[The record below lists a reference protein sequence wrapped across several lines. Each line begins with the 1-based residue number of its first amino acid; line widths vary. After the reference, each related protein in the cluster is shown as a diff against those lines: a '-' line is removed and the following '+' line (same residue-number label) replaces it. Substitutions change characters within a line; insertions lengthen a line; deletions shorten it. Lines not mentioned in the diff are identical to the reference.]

1 MKTTLKKAINNWSQL
16 FSPENV
22 SRWLIL
28 GIFIG
33 VLSGL
38 TAVGFFYLLQLGKHF
53 TMHVLAGF
61 ASPAPEGERILESS
75 TNLHFHQWIFFLLPV
90 VAGLL
95 SGLIVYRF
103 APEAEGHGTDAMI
116 DAFHN
121 KKGIIRGRVPLIKGI
136 ATLLT
141 LSGGGSAGREGPIA
155 QIGAGIGSKIATL
168 LGLSDKERRILLLA
182 NCGGGL
188 SAIFRAP
195 LGGALTSIEVLYRRD
210 FETEAL
216 IPTII
221 SSITAYIIFTVFFGS
236 QPIFYFL
243 NYTFSNPKELI
254 FYLLLGMICI
264 PIGVFYVKIFYGM
277 KTLFDSFQIPRC
289 FKPML
294 GGLGVGIIGLLYPQV
309 YGDGW
314 GWIQLAILGKLV
326 IGIMVLLIFMK
337 IFATS
342 FTISSGGSGGVFGPT
357 LFIGGMIGGMVG
369 FIAHHFYPAIVSHPG
384 AFVVVGMASFFAGV
398 AHAPI
403 GSLLMCSEMTQ
414 GYGLIAPLML
424 VSFMAILFNKKYSIY
439 QKQVESRLQS
449 PAHVGDFTINVLAE
463 MKVKEIYK
471 PKNIHPISKKAP
483 YGELKKVF
491 AESTERCF
499 PVSDE
504 KGELIGCINWQ
515 HARPIVFEVGLEQL
529 LIAEDLMIPAE
540 TLAPENNLYE
550 ALLKFLKTNQ
560 EELLVVNSEEKPN
573 QVLGVLR
580 HDDLSQA
587 YNQEI
592 MRRKSEQ

>member
-1 MKTTLKKAINNWSQL
+1 
-16 FSPENV
+16 
-22 SRWLIL
+22 
-28 GIFIG
+28 
-33 VLSGL
+33 
-38 TAVGFFYLLQLGKHF
+38 
-53 TMHVLAGF
+53 
-61 ASPAPEGERILESS
+61 
-75 TNLHFHQWIFFLLPV
+75 
-90 VAGLL
+90 
-95 SGLIVYRF
+95 
-103 APEAEGHGTDAMI
+103 MI

-121 KKGIIRGRVPLIKGI
+121 KKGNIRGRVPLIKGI

-155 QIGAGIGSKIATL
+155 RIGAGLGSKIANL

-182 NCGGGL
+182 GCGGGL
-188 SAIFRAP
+188 SAIFRSP

-221 SSITAYIIFTVFFGS
+221 SSITAYIIFSACFGS
-236 QPIFYFL
+236 RSIFYFPP
-243 NYTFSNPKELI
+243 YSFSNPEELF
-254 FYLLLGMICI
+254 FYVLLAMICI
-264 PIGVFYVKIFYGM
+264 PIGIFYVKIFYGI
-277 KTLFDSFQIPRC
+277 KKFFDSIQIPRC

-314 GWIQLAILGKLV
+314 GWIQLAILGKLG
-326 IGIMVLLIFMK
+326 IGIMALLILMK

-357 LFIGGMIGGMVG
+357 LFIGGMIGGVVG
-369 FIAHHFYPAIVSHPG
+369 FTAHHFYPEIASQPG
-384 AFVVVGMASFFAGV
+384 AYVVVGMAAFFAGV

-424 VSFMAILFNKKYSIY
+424 VSFIAILFNKKYSIY
-439 QKQVESRLQS
+439 EKQVESRLQS
-449 PAHVGDFTINVLAE
+449 PAHIGDFTINVLAE

-471 PKNIHPISKKAP
+471 PEIINPIAKKTP
-483 YGELKKVF
+483 YGELKKIL

-504 KGELIGCINWQ
+504 QGKLIGCINWQ
-515 HARPIVFEVGLEQL
+515 HARPIVFEVGLEHL

-560 EELLVVNSEEKPN
+560 EELLVVNSEENPN

-580 HDDLSQA
+580 HDDLSHA

-592 MRRKSEQ
+592 NRRKSEQ

>member
-1 MKTTLKKAINNWSQL
+1 MKSIFKKLTPHWFRL
-16 FSPENV
+16 FPPGSV
-22 SRWLIL
+22 SRWLLL
-28 GIFIG
+28 GILVG
-33 VLSGL
+33 VFSGL
-38 TAVGFFYLLQLGKHF
+38 VAVVFFYFLQLGKYF
-53 TMHVLAGF
+53 TFNVLAGF
-61 ASPAPEGERILESS
+61 PLPAPEGERIFESNGGLQFS
-75 TNLHFHQWIFFLLPV
+75 RWVFFILPV
-90 VAGLL
+90 AAGLL
-95 SGLIVYRF
+95 SGLIVYHF
-103 APEAEGHGTDAMI
+103 APEADGHGTDAMI

-121 KKGIIRGRVPLIKGI
+121 KKGNIRGRVPLIKGV

-155 QIGAGIGSKIATL
+155 QMGAGLGSKIASL

-182 NCGGGL
+182 GCGGGL
-188 SAIFRAP
+188 SAIFRSP
-195 LGGALTSIEVLYRRD
+195 LGGALASIEVLYRRD

-236 QPIFYFL
+236 QPIFFFL
-243 NYTFSNPKELI
+243 DYTFSNPKELI

-264 PIGVFYVKIFYGM
+264 SIGIFYVKIFYGI
-277 KTLFDSFQIPRC
+277 KKFFDYLQIPRC

-314 GWIQLAILGKLV
+314 GWIQLAILGKLG
-326 IGIMVLLIFMK
+326 IGIMALLIFMK

-357 LFIGGMIGGMVG
+357 LFIGGMIGGVVG
-369 FIAHHFYPAIVSHPG
+369 FIAHHFYPEIVSHPG
-384 AFVVVGMASFFAGV
+384 AYVVVGMAAFFAGV

-424 VSFMAILFNKKYSIY
+424 VSIIAILFNKKYSIY

-449 PAHVGDFTINVLAE
+449 PAHIGDFTINVLAE

-471 PKNIHPISKKAP
+471 PKDINPISKKTP
-483 YGELKKVF
+483 YGELKKIL

-504 KGELIGCINWQ
+504 QGELIGCINWQ
-515 HARPIVFEVGLEQL
+515 HARPIVFEVGLEHL
-529 LIAEDLMIPAE
+529 LIAEDLMIPTE

-560 EELLVVNSEEKPN
+560 EELLVVNSEANPS
-573 QVLGVLR
+573 QILGVLR
-580 HDDLSQA
+580 HDDLSHA

>member
-1 MKTTLKKAINNWSQL
+1 MKTALKKLVNNWAQL

-28 GIFIG
+28 GILVG

-38 TAVGFFYLLQLGKHF
+38 TAVTFFYLLQLGKHF
-53 TMHVLAGF
+53 TMHFLAGF
-61 ASPAPEGERILESS
+61 ASPAPEGERILENSGS
-75 TNLHFHQWIFFLLPV
+75 LHFNQWIFFLLPV
-90 VAGLL
+90 VTGLL

-121 KKGIIRGRVPLIKGI
+121 KKGKIRGRVPLIKGI

-155 QIGAGIGSKIATL
+155 QIGAGLGSKIANL

-182 NCGGGL
+182 GCGGGL

-236 QPIFYFL
+236 QPIFFFL

-254 FYLLLGMICI
+254 FFLLLGMICI
-264 PIGVFYVKIFYGM
+264 PIGIFYVKIFYGV
-277 KTLFDSFQIPRC
+277 KTFFDSFQIPRC

-314 GWIQLAILGKLV
+314 GWIQLAILGKLT
-326 IGIMVLLIFMK
+326 IGIMALLILMK

-357 LFIGGMIGGMVG
+357 LFIGGMIGGVVG
-369 FIAHHFYPAIVSHPG
+369 FTAHHFYPEIVLHPG
-384 AFVVVGMASFFAGV
+384 AYVVVGMAAFFAGV

-439 QKQVESRLQS
+439 EKQVESRLQS
-449 PAHVGDFTINVLAE
+449 PAHIGDFTINVLAE

-471 PKNIHPISKKAP
+471 PKNINPISKKTP
-483 YGELKKVF
+483 YGELKKIL

-504 KGELIGCINWQ
+504 QGKLIGCINWQ
-515 HARPIVFEVGLEQL
+515 HARPIVFEVGLEHL

-560 EELLVVNSEEKPN
+560 EELLVVNSEENPH

-580 HDDLSQA
+580 HDDLSHA

-592 MRRKSEQ
+592 NRRKSEQ